1 MFIPRH
7 FSIKD
12 DEKLYEIIDEYG
24 FATLFSQHE
33 GEPAATQIPLMMDK
47 DRKHLYG
54 HFARSNPQ
62 WKDIDKQRVLAAF
75 HGPHCYISSS
85 WYETNRAVPTWNY
98 ITVHVY
104 GHVELIDG
112 KELKES
118 LSELVLKYEGPDS
131 SYKLDEVDPKY
142 MEAQTKGIV
151 GFKIKVDKME
161 GKAKLSQN
169 HPRERQKMVI
179 HELEKSEHEDE
190 QRIASYM
197 KKNLRADN

>member
-118 LSELVLKYEGPDS
+118 LSGLVLKYEGPDS